1 MWILEMDMV
10 LRKAKNM
17 GRYGGFLS
25 HGGPSIAGWFISWIP
40 IYNGWLWWFGGPFR
54 KPLILPF
61 FTMYN
66 RLITNRI
73 YHLQH
78 EFIFQVDAT
87 WGDYPIRKEVLSL
100 GSYLPWGPW
109 ATDFAGKRHQIEAYT
124 KSTDATVEDST
135 DATVED
141 SKKTPVSGC
150 FCSG

>member
-1 MWILEMDMV
+1 
-10 LRKAKNM
+10 
-17 GRYGGFLS
+17 
-25 HGGPSIAGWFISWIP
+25 
-40 IYNGWLWWFGGPFR
+40 
-54 KPLILPF
+54 
-61 FTMYN
+61 MYN

-87 WGDYPIRKEVLSL
+87 WGDYPIQKEVLSL

-109 ATDFAGKRHQIEAYT
+109 ATDFVPGKRHQIEAYT
-124 KSTDATVEDST
+124 KST